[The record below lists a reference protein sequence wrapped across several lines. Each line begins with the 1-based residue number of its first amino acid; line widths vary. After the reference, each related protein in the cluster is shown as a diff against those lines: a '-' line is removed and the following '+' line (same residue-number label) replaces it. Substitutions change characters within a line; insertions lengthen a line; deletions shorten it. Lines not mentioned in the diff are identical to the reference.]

1 MSLQIPVSAR
11 TGVGQVPEHPGLDLA
26 VGLPVTFLP
35 HVDGSLVQPAVDGP
49 VLGSLPV
56 TQSDGE
62 PPEVP
67 VDDLDAVVRR
77 AGDVEHVGAAGDH
90 LALQTKTTAGVV
102 NDNIYHDTVS
112 QESRVNNL
120 WEKFCLFNV
129 LSPKGHNLIPTFL
142 HSELTQVWIFFLPI
156 DG

>member
-56 TQSDGE
+56 TESYGE
-62 PPEVP
+62 ATEVS
-67 VDDLDAVVRR
+67 VDDLNTVIRR
-77 AGDVEHVGAAGDH
+77 TGDVENVG
-90 LALQTKTTAGVV
+90 TAGYHLSLHAQTSARVV
-102 NDNIYHDTVS
+102 NHNI
-112 QESRVNNL
+112 
-120 WEKFCLFNV
+120 
-129 LSPKGHNLIPTFL
+129 
-142 HSELTQVWIFFLPI
+142 
-156 DG
+156 

>member
-11 TGVGQVPEHPGLDLA
+11 TGVRQVPEHPGLDLA

-35 HVDGSLVQPAVDGP
+35 HVDGSLVQPAVDRP
-49 VLGSLPV
+49 VLGPLPV

-90 LALQTKTTAGVV
+90 LALQTKSTAGVV

-112 QESRVNNL
+112 QEPTIYGRNSAFL
-120 WEKFCLFNV
+120 M
-129 LSPKGHNLIPTFL
+129 SGHNLIPTFL
-142 HSELTQVWIFFLPI
+142 DTELTQVWIFFLPI
-156 DG
+156 DVKEYQW